1 MAISG
6 NGAWRDS
13 EGMWNDINDSITDIK
28 NKLTKIEFLVNPVGS
43 GPGVPYGFYTIGF
56 TKVLLPE
63 IYVSGMAINS
73 RQFCELYP
81 FISSLYTYLNINGC
95 AMHPSGEV
103 CKVINDQLA
112 IAGLTDFQA
121 RPIDP
126 MRLMYGQALLLRHWV
141 SSEGIEPDVTA
152 IQIVHRVTGTPDF
165 PMVST
170 ENQML
175 VDYVPFG
182 TPCPEPIG
190 L

>member
-1 MAISG
+1 MAMS
-6 NGAWRDS
+6 NGTWRDS
-13 EGMWNDINDSITDIK
+13 EGMWTDINETVTEIK
-28 NKLTKIEFLVNPVGS
+28 EKLTRMEFLVNPVGS
-43 GPGVPYGFYTIGF
+43 FNGAPYGFYTLGF

-73 RQFCELYP
+73 QPFRELYP

-95 AMHPSGEV
+95 ALHPSGEI
-103 CKVINDQLA
+103 CQVINDQLT

-126 MRLMYGQALLLRHWV
+126 ARLMYGQALLLRHWAAD
-141 SSEGIEPDVTA
+141 EGIVADVDA
-152 IQIVHRVTGTPDF
+152 IQIVHRINGTPNF

-170 ENQML
+170 ENQLL